1 VEHKQSIAAQWLEH
15 ADYDL
20 GAAESMLRSGHLLY
34 VAFLCQQALEKAL
47 KARWCATRSESPP
60 FVHNLATLAES
71 LLLQLTDE
79 QRTLLD
85 RLTRYY
91 IVGRYPTFKQ
101 KLATALSAADAADM
115 LEKSKEFLEWCRS
128 SIPT

>member
-1 VEHKQSIAAQWLEH
+1 MATEESLSAQWIER

-34 VAFLCQQALEKAL
+34 VGFLCQQALEKTL

-60 FVHNLATLAES
+60 FVHNLSTLAES
-71 LLLQLTDE
+71 LSLQLTE
-79 QRTLLD
+79 RQRTLLD

-101 KLATALSAADAADM
+101 KLATALTQQDAVGM
-115 LEKSKEFLEWCRS
+115 LEESKEFAEWCRKS
-128 SIPT
+128 TTT

>member
-1 VEHKQSIAAQWLEH
+1 MATQWLER
-15 ADYDL
+15 AEYDL
-20 GAAESMLRSGHLLY
+20 GAAEAMLHSGHLLY

-47 KARWCATRSESPP
+47 KARWCALNADSPP
-60 FVHNLATLAES
+60 FVHNLSTLAES
-71 LLLQLTDE
+71 MELTLSTE

-101 KLATALSAADAADM
+101 KLATALTRQDAARM
-115 LEKSKEFLEWCRS
+115 LEDSKDFSE
-128 SIPT
+128 